1 MKQSSSNGLKV
12 VFLGG
17 VGEIGKNMTAFEYG
31 DDIIVVD
38 SGLGFPD
45 DSMPGIDLV
54 VQDISW
60 LVQNKARVRAF
71 VITHGHEDHIGS
83 LPYTLADI
91 PAPVYGSRLT
101 LALIDK
107 KLREHPNIKVKAVS
121 VKPRAVVQIGA
132 FKVEFI
138 HVNHSVAGC
147 FALAISTPAGVV
159 FHTGDFKIDLTPV
172 DGQVIDLT
180 RIGELGKKGIDLLLC
195 ESTNVERKGFS
206 LSETTVGE
214 KMGELFEKFKDR
226 RLFVATFASNVH
238 RVQQLIDLAV
248 KFNRK
253 VAFSGRSML
262 NVTDAAMKIGEMKI
276 DTGRIID
283 IAHVGNFKNEEVLVV
298 LTGSQGE
305 PGSALARMSTG
316 EFNKIHLGSGDTVIL
331 SSAPIPGNEKSVNT
345 VVNNLI
351 KRGTEVVYESLAE
364 VHVSGHACEEEIKIM
379 HALTKPKFFIPLHGE
394 HKHLKKHSVLA
405 QRLGMPAR
413 NIAIPELGEVW
424 ELTPNNLKK
433 LGVVPS
439 GIRLIDGKGSGT
451 TDSNVLRD
459 RMTMSDEGICI
470 IGIGYNKQSGELTS
484 GPDITTRGLLYLEE
498 MEAMIPEI
506 RDVIR
511 EALKK
516 HNLNG
521 GDPHEIRT
529 TIRKDVQHFFFQ
541 KKKRRPMVVT
551 MLQSN

>member
-1 MKQSSSNGLKV
+1 MQQKEKGLKL

-54 VQDISW
+54 VQDVSW
-60 LVQNKARVRAF
+60 LIKNKARVKAF

-83 LPYTLADI
+83 LPYVLADV
-91 PAPVYGSRLT
+91 PATIYGSRLT
-101 LALIDK
+101 LALIDN
-107 KLREHPNIKVKAVS
+107 KLREHPGIKVKAVS
-121 VKPRAVVQIGA
+121 VKPRTVVDIGA

-138 HVNHSVAGC
+138 HVNHSVSGC
-147 FALAISTPAGVV
+147 FALAITTPAGVV
-159 FHTGDFKIDLTPV
+159 FHSGDFKIDLTPV
-172 DGQVIDLT
+172 DGQIIDLT
-180 RIGELGKKGIDLLLC
+180 RIGELGKKGIDLMLC

-206 LSETTVGE
+206 MSETSVGE
-214 KMGELFEKFKDR
+214 RMGELFDRFKNT

-238 RVQQLIDLAV
+238 RIQQLLDLAAR
-248 KFNRK
+248 FNRK

-262 NVTDAAMKIGEMKI
+262 NVSDAAMKIGEMKI
-276 DTGRIID
+276 DKDRLID
-283 IAHVGNFKNEEVLVV
+283 IAHVTNFKPEEVLVV

-316 EFNKIHLGSGDTVIL
+316 EFNKIHLGPGDTVIL

-345 VVNNLI
+345 VVNNLV
-351 KRGTEVVYESLAE
+351 KRGTHVVYESLAE
-364 VHVSGHACEEEIKIM
+364 VHVSGHACEEEIKII
-379 HALTKPKFFIPLHGE
+379 HALAKPRFFIPIHGE
-394 HKHLKKHSVLA
+394 HKHLKKHKYLA
-405 QRLGMPAR
+405 MRMGVPQR
-413 NIAIPELGEVW
+413 NIAIPEIGDVW
-424 ELTPNNLKK
+424 ELTSNNLKK
-433 LGVVPS
+433 VGSVPA

-459 RMTMSDEGICI
+459 RTTMSSEGICV
-470 IGIGYNKQSGELTS
+470 IGIGYNKQTGEITS

-498 MEAMIPEI
+498 MESMIPELKEEI
-506 RDVIR
+506 RG
-511 EALKK
+511 ALKK

-521 GDPHEIRT
+521 DDPHDIRT
-529 TIRKDVQHFFFQ
+529 TVRKDVQQFFFQ
-541 KKKRRPMVVT
+541 RKKRRPMVVT
-551 MLQSN
+551 KLQPN